1 MLEETIEGSFKD
13 GTSPLQNDAHVASN
27 CGCVALDGEESHL
40 SCDLYPIFLHVPL
53 VPGSFRVA
61 TSS

>member
-1 MLEETIEGSFKD
+1 MLEETIEGLFKD

-53 VPGSFRVA
+53 VPGGSSVA
-61 TSS
+61 TLS